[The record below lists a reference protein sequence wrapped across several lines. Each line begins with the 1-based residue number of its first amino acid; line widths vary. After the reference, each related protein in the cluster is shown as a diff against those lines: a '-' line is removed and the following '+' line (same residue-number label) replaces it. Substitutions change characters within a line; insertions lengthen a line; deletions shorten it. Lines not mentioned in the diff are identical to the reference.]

1 MPKSKILI
9 VDDQYWIRVM
19 LVEVLE
25 KSGFKTF
32 TASNSAEAVEKVKE
46 EEPDIVIL
54 DINLPDTDGQILFT
68 EIRKIRSDIHAVFIS
83 ADECSIKKVMTTEQ
97 VLGFFVK
104 PFDILKF
111 ATFLSKVGTS

>member
-46 EEPDIVIL
+46 EELI
-54 DINLPDTDGQILFT
+54 
-68 EIRKIRSDIHAVFIS
+68 
-83 ADECSIKKVMTTEQ
+83 
-97 VLGFFVK
+97 
-104 PFDILKF
+104 
-111 ATFLSKVGTS
+111 